1 MPGGLRV
8 PEAVVATWPKLNS
21 TDPELQGPLA
31 PIIVG
36 VLGTIAIIAVVARY
50 VSRFRLQANAGCDD
64 WVFLAAMVRDIA
76 SGNRI
81 P

>member
-8 PEAVVATWPKLNS
+8 PEAVQATWPKIN
-21 TDPELQGPLA
+21 TVNPDLQGPVA
-31 PIIVG
+31 PVIVG
-36 VLGTIAIIAVVARY
+36 LLGTIAIIAIVARY

-76 SGNRI
+76 NGNQR